1 MAKEKD
7 LFVLVS
13 TQVNENF
20 QDMIKRGDAI
30 FMAPPAQGKLFRS
43 YLEAFGGLIPEDRS
57 LIFRGFNEHACMACS
72 WFINHFGFITS
83 IEKTVEGSYIHHT
96 LWENMDKTII
106 GTEYEKPIQ
115 VLDSIVRE
123 SKIQRYF
130 KPSTGWLEK
139 DDIAATKT
147 KAGNYIIGTPEEG
160 LKDHF
165 EGDTTKYFNHY
176 VDGHEGLVTPV
187 IVTDKGVELDI
198 KSHKIPALVK
208 RSATEEYKFH
218 HYYLNVPKEYII
230 QGKDASFT
238 TELHNSYAFHINA
251 MREVFGPN
259 HLVTE
264 EAWNKASDLFKEKRL
279 LLSVEKSWLVD
290 LGKKVYQE
298 TKDLSEDEL
307 EDYLNY
313 LCFQCTCTVDEQGRT
328 KSSFVSIKKDV
339 LFGGFLQPYSG
350 TGKIREKD
358 EDGNDIEVDGSIM
371 KGNEN
376 YAISRYNTMADPANR
391 GVKSE
396 KALTAIEEFRAEKGV
411 EEGGYSDS
419 LYRRFATIED
429 IEKSNIDFYD
439 GTKESVSGSKLEAN
453 QGKNFRLF
461 KELREFKPA
470 LASKPGIQGGF
481 IPLSRFDNCE
491 TITVEDLFKNK
502 IPHSKN
508 MNIFFPST
516 QEGNVAILTTSQN
529 PTAKNILKWN
539 NPFALITKDGTSYKS
554 NLLKRAGENGSF
566 VYAPFSASI
575 FWSTDCDWDIHML
588 EYTIGHPLPY
598 HLYFGSNNRIDGVT
612 AGYRDF
618 VKRCIADNKIDELN
632 EKIRMWYKSCKKT
645 PTGFVQDQD
654 RTENRAHDPVVV
666 ENIFNLEDT
675 KKIPEG
681 TVYVI
686 YAHLYDDCRNNPD
699 QIKGQITINGN
710 TTEYCKTGRFYED
723 DRVLLAVIV
732 AEGNNQFKVID
743 GNKLLNPNLKI
754 TLPGS
759 KRKTFSLDDYEYIA
773 DVTSKS
779 VQEDDREVWGCRCG
793 SFYPVEASC
802 VSPNHMSKP
811 AVGDLSYFFAIQNM
825 RCDQTIKAYTQDS
838 LSKEFT
844 DKVGKRAAQYLAT
857 LPSMVLSPDP
867 DQPQLAGLVYNTASS
882 DVAIIKL
889 GMPDGSEKVYRVTF
903 GNV

>member
-1 MAKEKD
+1 
-7 LFVLVS
+7 
-13 TQVNENF
+13 
-20 QDMIKRGDAI
+20 
-30 FMAPPAQGKLFRS
+30 
-43 YLEAFGGLIPEDRS
+43 
-57 LIFRGFNEHACMACS
+57 
-72 WFINHFGFITS
+72 
-83 IEKTVEGSYIHHT
+83 
-96 LWENMDKTII
+96 
-106 GTEYEKPIQ
+106 
-115 VLDSIVRE
+115 
-123 SKIQRYF
+123 
-130 KPSTGWLEK
+130 
-139 DDIAATKT
+139 
-147 KAGNYIIGTPEEG
+147 
-160 LKDHF
+160 
-165 EGDTTKYFNHY
+165 
-176 VDGHEGLVTPV
+176 
-187 IVTDKGVELDI
+187 
-198 KSHKIPALVK
+198 
-208 RSATEEYKFH
+208 
-218 HYYLNVPKEYII
+218 
-230 QGKDASFT
+230 
-238 TELHNSYAFHINA
+238 
-251 MREVFGPN
+251 
-259 HLVTE
+259 
-264 EAWNKASDLFKEKRL
+264 
-279 LLSVEKSWLVD
+279 
-290 LGKKVYQE
+290 
-298 TKDLSEDEL
+298 
-307 EDYLNY
+307 
-313 LCFQCTCTVDEQGRT
+313 
-328 KSSFVSIKKDV
+328 
-339 LFGGFLQPYSG
+339 
-350 TGKIREKD
+350 
-358 EDGNDIEVDGSIM
+358 
-371 KGNEN
+371 
-376 YAISRYNTMADPANR
+376 MADPANR

-396 KALTAIEEFRAEKGV
+396 KALTAYDHYKAEKGV

-481 IPLSRFDNCE
+481 IPLSQFDNCE

-516 QEGNVAILTTSQN
+516 QEGNVAILTTSKN

-554 NLLKRAGENGSF
+554 NLIKQAGENGSF

-588 EYTIGHPLPY
+588 EYSVGHSLPY
-598 HLYFGSNNRIDGVT
+598 HLYFGSSNRIDEVT
-612 AGYRDF
+612 GGYRDF

-632 EKIRMWYKSCKKT
+632 EKIRGWYKSCPKT

-675 KKIPEG
+675 KNIQEG
-681 TVYVI
+681 TIFVI
-686 YAHLYDDCRNNPD
+686 YANLYNDRNNNPD

-710 TTEYCKTGRFYED
+710 TTEYCKTGHFYEGD
-723 DRVLLAVIV
+723 KVLLAIVV

-743 GNKLLNPNLKI
+743 GNKLNPDLKI
-754 TLPGS
+754 TLPGGKS
-759 KRKTFSLDDYEYIA
+759 KTLSLTDYEYIA

-779 VQEDDREVWGCRCG
+779 VQEDDRMVWGCRCG

-844 DKVGKRAAQYLAT
+844 DKVGKLAAQYLAT